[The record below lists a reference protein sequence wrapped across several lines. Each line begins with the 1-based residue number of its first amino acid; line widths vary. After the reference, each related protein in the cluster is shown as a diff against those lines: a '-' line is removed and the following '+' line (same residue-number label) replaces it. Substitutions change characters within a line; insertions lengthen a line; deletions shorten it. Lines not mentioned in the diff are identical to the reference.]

1 MVFIDEFQIAV
12 AASYDKWIDSMQDAF
27 QAIADGSVTVPKRTH
42 IDFGKEALLL
52 MPSFGKDYFSTKLVT
67 FFPYNHLLN
76 KPAIYGTVVLNDR
89 KSGEP
94 LAVIDGSKLTAMR
107 TAAVAC
113 AGIRA
118 LSPENTSSLG
128 LIGAGAQGFH
138 QALFACSQR
147 NISRL
152 YLFDNRKELAL
163 KLSSE
168 LGKIYPKIKISVVED
183 TKELCRKSE
192 IIITA
197 TNSFTPVLPS
207 DVSLLEGKTII
218 AIGSYKPDMR
228 ELPDELFGLLD
239 YVFIDTEHGL
249 NESGDLIDPFLKQ
262 LVTSDR
268 FCNLNNLLS
277 GNVKPQKPTRLFKTV
292 GLAAFDLYAAILVY
306 ENRSK

>member
-1 MVFIDEFQIAV
+1 MEEALV
-12 AASYDKWIDSMQDAF
+12 AIN
-27 QAIADGSVTVPKRTH
+27 DGSVFVPERTH
-42 IDFGKEALLL
+42 IDFGKDALLL
-52 MPSFGKDYFSTKLVT
+52 MPSFGEKYFATKLVS
-67 FFPYNHLLN
+67 FFPLNRFIN
-76 KPAIYGTVVLNDR
+76 KPSIYGTVILNDR

-94 LAVIDGSKLTAMR
+94 LVVIDGSKLTAMR
-107 TAAVAC
+107 TAAVAGV
-113 AGIRA
+113 GIRF
-118 LSPENTSSLG
+118 LSPENATSLG
-128 LIGAGAQGFH
+128 IIGTGVQGFH

-147 NISRL
+147 NISKL
-152 YLFDNRKELAL
+152 YLFDNRKELAV

-168 LGKIYPKIKISVVED
+168 LGKIYPKIKISVVSD
-183 TKELCRKSE
+183 TKELCSKSE

-249 NESGDLIDPFLKQ
+249 NESGDLIDPFLQQ